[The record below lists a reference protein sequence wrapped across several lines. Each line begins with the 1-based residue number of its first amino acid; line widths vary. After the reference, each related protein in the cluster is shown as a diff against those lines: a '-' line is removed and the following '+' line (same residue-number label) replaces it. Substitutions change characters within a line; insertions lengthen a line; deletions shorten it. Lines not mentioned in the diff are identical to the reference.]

1 MKTTEDLF
9 KASEEI
15 GQGDKSEIQGGH
27 GMTGTRTNRQGAAN
41 PLAIEYNKRSEAIN
55 GLKRLNG
62 ILGNHDLQLT
72 FVGRGKRAADERLL
86 HKFASESEE
95 AEAIARAVCGYVI
108 DHPDDSIVAGEAKR
122 AYGHN
127 DTLLKYQC
135 NGKVGDEVALGLDR
149 LTYWQH
155 LAFVDIELQEALSY
169 IPATAAA
176 NSQVQA
182 ETTPQKQEN
191 KPQQVPSWATT
202 DKAKRAFA
210 KAVELD
216 YMSPL
221 EYGYKWKLKSTALLA
236 YFVERLSME
245 DSTIPYPDT
254 DACAYFHRKG
264 LRQRRNYY
272 LSYIPDGKPKDFDKI
287 DALLE

>member
-1 MKTTEDLF
+1 MNTTEDLF
-9 KASEEI
+9 KE
-15 GQGDKSEIQGGH
+15 GV

-86 HKFASESEE
+86 HKLASESEE

-155 LAFVDIELQEALSY
+155 LASVDIELQKALSC
-169 IPATAAA
+169 IPATATA
-176 NSQVQA
+176 NSQAQG
-182 ETTPQKQEN
+182 ETTPQKQGN

-202 DKAKRAFA
+202 DVAKRAFA
-210 KAVELD
+210 KAVELG
-216 YMSPL
+216 YMRPL
-221 EYGYKWKLKSTALLA
+221 EHGYKWKKRPALLA
-236 YFVERLSME
+236 YFVERLSKTDML
-245 DSTIPYPDT
+245 TPYPDKE
-254 DACAYFHRKG
+254 ACAYFHAKG
-264 LRQRRNYY
+264 LRQRRDYY
-272 LSYIPDGKPKDFDKI
+272 LNIAGGRPKNFDKI
-287 DALLE
+287 DALFE

>member
-1 MKTTEDLF
+1 MNTTEDLF
-9 KASEEI
+9 KE
-15 GQGDKSEIQGGH
+15 GV

-62 ILGNHDLQLT
+62 ILGNHALQLT

-86 HKFASESEE
+86 HKLASESEE

-155 LAFVDIELQEALSY
+155 LASVDIELQKALSC
-169 IPATAAA
+169 IPATATA
-176 NSQVQA
+176 NSQAQG
-182 ETTPQKQEN
+182 ETTPQKQGN

-202 DKAKRAFA
+202 DVAKRAFA
-210 KAVELD
+210 KAVELG
-216 YMSPL
+216 YMRPL
-221 EYGYKWKLKSTALLA
+221 EHGYKWKKRPALLA
-236 YFVERLSME
+236 YFVERLSKTDML
-245 DSTIPYPDT
+245 TPYPDT
-254 DACAYFHRKG
+254 EACAYFHATC
-264 LRQRRNYY
+264 LRQRRQSY
-272 LSYIPDGKPKDFDKI
+272 LSNIQGGRPKDFDKI
-287 DALLE
+287 DALFE